1 MRLRRFRRRAARR
14 WHRLS
19 RALVVLIIVV
29 LAGPIIAL
37 AVWPGVL
44 VYRSTADPAL
54 AALAQVGYLASP
66 YAVYLILRG
75 AGWGLRGLG
84 DVMAQRRYEAQLR
97 RYMTMSG
104 LSEIDEMSGV
114 DFETFVAARMH
125 GAGWHIETTS
135 ASSDYGVD
143 LIATNRRDV
152 VAVQCKRYSK
162 TVGVRAVQEV
172 VAGARHYDCTRTMV
186 VSNQDFTRQAQALAA
201 TSKCELI
208 GRDRLPRWLNQTEM
222 HGSSNAALPR

>member
-1 MRLRRFRRRAARR
+1 MRVRRR
-14 WHRLS
+14 LS
-19 RALVVLIIVV
+19 GVLVALIVVV
-29 LAGPIIAL
+29 LAGPIMAL
-37 AVWPGVL
+37 IIWPAVV
-44 VYRSTADPAL
+44 VYRSTGDALL
-54 AALAQVGYLASP
+54 AALTQAGYLASP
-66 YAVYLILRG
+66 YAVYLILRC
-75 AGWGLRGLG
+75 AGWMLRGLG
-84 DVMAQRRYEAQLR
+84 EAIAQRRYEARLH
-97 RYMTMSG
+97 RYATLSG

-125 GAGWHIETTS
+125 SAGWHIETTS

-143 LIATNRRDV
+143 LIATNRRDI

-186 VSNQDFTRQAQALAA
+186 VSNQDFTRQAQTLAA

-208 GRDRLPRWLNQTEM
+208 GRDRLPRWLNQSEM
-222 HGSSNAALPR
+222 PAFSNAAPPR